1 MIYGKIVAMEER
13 VGSTNIKD
21 ISAGGLIDR
30 VAEAFNVQAEIDGD
44 CVVLTGDDNLDL
56 TRASSSVS
64 AMAEL
69 SKSGDV
75 DSRLTDYIIYLAKT
89 NGLREF
95 LRVGDEVIYTTPSGR
110 PIKAKTLGQRFYTD
124 ALTRNELVIC
134 SGPAGSGKTFLGVA
148 MAVKAFRNKEV
159 SRIILTRPAVE
170 AGERLGFLPGDIEEK
185 VNPYM
190 RPIYDALSVLLGQE
204 MFDRYYEKGLIEVS
218 PLAFMRGRN
227 LDDAFVLLDEAQNTT
242 AEQMKMFLTR
252 LGLNCRACV
261 CGDFTQIDLPR
272 GITSGLYDCMKILEG
287 VEGVSIVSLKN
298 ADIVRNPLVQRIV
311 AAYDAAEE
319 GERKI

>member
-1 MIYGKIVAMEER
+1 MTQRISCSNIGDL
-13 VGSTNIKD
+13 STGDHLARISSSFD
-21 ISAGGLIDR
+21 ITIE
-30 VAEAFNVQAEIDGD
+30 VDGD
-44 CVVLTGDDNLDL
+44 CVVLSSDNNLNL
-56 TRASSSVS
+56 SRASSVIS
-64 AMAEL
+64 AMDTL
-69 SKSGDV
+69 SSSGTIDTRLV
-75 DSRLTDYIIYLAKT
+75 DYLIFLAR
-89 NGLREF
+89 NGKIEEF
-95 LRVGDEVIYTTPSGR
+95 LQDEDRIVYTTPSGR
-110 PIKAKTLGQRFYTD
+110 PVKAKTLGQRVYVD
-124 ALTRNELVIC
+124 SLERNELVVC

-148 MAVKAFRNKEV
+148 MAVKAFRNREV

-190 RPIYDALSVLLGQE
+190 RPIYDALSVLLGNE
-204 MFDRYYEKGLIEVS
+204 LFERYYEKGLIEVS

-272 GITSGLYDCMKILEG
+272 GTMSGLYDCMNVLEG

-311 AAYDAAEE
+311 EAYD
-319 GERKI
+319 RKDKETCDE

>member
-1 MIYGKIVAMEER
+1 MTERIEHPNTNKIATGDYLER
-13 VGSTNIKD
+13 IASAFDVITEVDGNSIV
-21 ISAGGLIDR
+21 IS
-30 VAEAFNVQAEIDGD
+30 
-44 CVVLTGDDNLDL
+44 GDDNLRYS
-56 TRASSSVS
+56 RAINVISSLLDASI
-64 AMAEL
+64 
-69 SKSGDV
+69 KDDI
-75 DSRLTDYIIYLAKT
+75 DSRTVDYFIYLANINK
-89 NGLREF
+89 LHEF
-95 LRVGDEVIYTTPSGR
+95 VNAEEEVIYTTPSGR
-110 PIKAKTLGQRFYTD
+110 PIKAKTLGQKVYTD
-124 ALTRNELVIC
+124 ALKRNELVIC

-148 MAVKAFRNKEV
+148 MAVKAFRNREV

-204 MFDRYYEKGLIEVS
+204 LFERYYEKGLIEVS

-242 AEQMKMFLTR
+242 VEQMKMFLTR
-252 LGLNCRACV
+252 LGLNCKACV

-272 GITSGLYDCMKILEG
+272 GTTSGLYDCMKVLEG
-287 VEGVSIVSLKN
+287 IEGVSIVSLKT

-311 AAYDAAEE
+311 MAYEKRNDEV
-319 GERKI
+319 K

>member
-1 MIYGKIVAMEER
+1 MSYGKIMAMEER
-13 VGSTNIKD
+13 IVSNNIKD
-21 ISAGGLIDR
+21 ISTGGFLDR
-30 VAEAFNVQAEIDGD
+30 IADAFSVSIEIDGNC
-44 CVVLTGDDNLDL
+44 CVIESDDNLSL
-56 TRASSSVS
+56 SRAHTAVDSLCIL
-64 AMAEL
+64 AGE
-69 SKSGDV
+69 GDV
-75 DSRLTDYIIYLAKT
+75 DTRLVDYMIYLAS
-89 NGLREF
+89 NGEAEDFMKVRDDIL
-95 LRVGDEVIYTTPSGR
+95 YTTPSGR
-110 PIKAKTLGQRFYTD
+110 PVKAKTLGQKFYTD
-124 ALTRNELVIC
+124 ALKRNELVIC

-148 MAVKAFRNKEV
+148 MAVKAFRNREV

-204 MFDRYYEKGLIEVS
+204 LFDRYYEKGLIEVS

-252 LGLNCRACV
+252 LGINCKACV

-272 GITSGLYDCMKILEG
+272 GVSSGLYDCMKVLEN

-311 AAYDAAEE
+311 DAYDKAQE
-319 GERKI
+319 GNKV

>member
-1 MIYGKIVAMEER
+1 MEER
-13 VGSTNIKD
+13 VTSNNIKD
-21 ISAGGLIDR
+21 ISTGGFLDKIAG
-30 VAEAFNVQAEIDGD
+30 AFDVSIEIDGNT
-44 CVVLTGDDNLDL
+44 CVIESSDNLSL
-56 TRASSSVS
+56 TRACTAVESLCTLAS
-64 AMAEL
+64 E
-69 SKSGDV
+69 GDV
-75 DSRLTDYIIYLAKT
+75 DCRLVDYMIYLAK
-89 NGLREF
+89 NGEAEDF
-95 LRVGDEVIYTTPSGR
+95 MKFKDEILYTTPSGR
-110 PIKAKTLGQRFYTD
+110 PVKAKTLGQKFYTD
-124 ALTRNELVIC
+124 ALKRNELVIC

-148 MAVKAFRNKEV
+148 MAVKAFRNREV

-204 MFDRYYEKGLIEVS
+204 LFDRYYEKGLIEVS

-252 LGLNCRACV
+252 LGLNCKACV

-272 GITSGLYDCMKILEG
+272 GMSSGLYDCMKVLEN

-311 AAYDAAEE
+311 EAYDKAEE
-319 GERKI
+319 VKKV

>member
-1 MIYGKIVAMEER
+1 MDMMEER
-13 VGSTNIKD
+13 ITSNNIKD
-21 ISAGGLIDR
+21 ISTGGFLDR
-30 VAEAFNVQAEIDGD
+30 IASSFDAAIEIDGNT
-44 CVVLTGDDNLDL
+44 CVIESSDNLSL
-56 TRASSSVS
+56 TRACTAVESLCTL
-64 AMAEL
+64 AAE
-69 SKSGDV
+69 GDI
-75 DSRLTDYIIYLAKT
+75 DSRLVDYMIYLAK
-89 NGLREF
+89 NGEAEDFMKLRDDI
-95 LRVGDEVIYTTPSGR
+95 LYTTPSGR
-110 PIKAKTLGQRFYTD
+110 PVKPKTLGQKVYTD
-124 ALTRNELVIC
+124 ALKRSELVIC

-148 MAVKAFRNKEV
+148 MAVKAFRNREV

-170 AGERLGFLPGDIEEK
+170 AGEKLGFLPGDIEEK

-204 MFDRYYEKGLIEVS
+204 LFDRYYEKGLIEVS

-252 LGLNCRACV
+252 LGLNCKACV

-272 GITSGLYDCMKILEG
+272 GISSGLYDCMKVLEN
-287 VEGVSIVSLKN
+287 VDGVSIVSLKN

-311 AAYDAAEE
+311 EAYDKAEE
-319 GERKI
+319 GKKV

>member
-1 MIYGKIVAMEER
+1 MEER
-13 VGSTNIKD
+13 ITSNNIKD
-21 ISAGGLIDR
+21 ISTGGFLDKIASSFD
-30 VAEAFNVQAEIDGD
+30 ASIEIDGNT
-44 CVVLTGDDNLDL
+44 CVIESSDNLSL
-56 TRASSSVS
+56 TRACTAVESLCTL
-64 AMAEL
+64 AAE
-69 SKSGDV
+69 GDV
-75 DSRLTDYIIYLAKT
+75 DSRLVDYMIYLAK
-89 NGLREF
+89 NGEAEDF
-95 LRVGDEVIYTTPSGR
+95 MKFKDEILYTTPSGR
-110 PIKAKTLGQRFYTD
+110 PVKAKTLGQKFYTD
-124 ALTRNELVIC
+124 ALKRNELVIC

-148 MAVKAFRNKEV
+148 MAVKAFRNREV

-204 MFDRYYEKGLIEVS
+204 LFDRYYEKGLIEVS

-252 LGLNCRACV
+252 LGLNCKACV

-272 GITSGLYDCMKILEG
+272 GMSSGLYDCMKVLEN

-311 AAYDAAEE
+311 EAYDKAEE
-319 GERKI
+319 GKKV

>member
-1 MIYGKIVAMEER
+1 MTQRISCSNIGDL
-13 VGSTNIKD
+13 STGDHLARISSSFD
-21 ISAGGLIDR
+21 ITIE
-30 VAEAFNVQAEIDGD
+30 VDGD
-44 CVVLTGDDNLDL
+44 CVVLSSDNNLNL
-56 TRASSSVS
+56 SRASSVIS
-64 AMAEL
+64 AMDTL
-69 SKSGDV
+69 SSSGAIDTRLV
-75 DSRLTDYIIYLAKT
+75 DYLIFLAR
-89 NGLREF
+89 NGKIEEF
-95 LRVGDEVIYTTPSGR
+95 LQDEDRIVYTTPSGR
-110 PIKAKTLGQRFYTD
+110 PVKAKTLGQRVYVD
-124 ALTRNELVIC
+124 SLERNELVVC

-148 MAVKAFRNKEV
+148 MAVKAFRNREV

-190 RPIYDALSVLLGQE
+190 RPIYDALSVLLGNE
-204 MFDRYYEKGLIEVS
+204 LFERYYEKGLIEVS

-272 GITSGLYDCMKILEG
+272 GTMSGLYDCMKVLEG

-311 AAYDAAEE
+311 EAYD
-319 GERKI
+319 RKDKEKCDE

>member
-1 MIYGKIVAMEER
+1 MEER
-13 VGSTNIKD
+13 VTSNNIKD
-21 ISAGGLIDR
+21 ISTGGFLDKIAGSFG
-30 VAEAFNVQAEIDGD
+30 VSVEIDGNT
-44 CVVLTGDDNLDL
+44 CVIESSDNLSL
-56 TRASSSVS
+56 TRACTAIESLCTL
-64 AMAEL
+64 AAE
-69 SKSGDV
+69 GDI
-75 DSRLTDYIIYLAKT
+75 DSRLVDYMIYLAK
-89 NGLREF
+89 NGEAEDFMKFRDDIL
-95 LRVGDEVIYTTPSGR
+95 YTTPSGR
-110 PIKAKTLGQRFYTD
+110 PVKAKTLGQKFYTD
-124 ALTRNELVIC
+124 ALKRNELVIC

-148 MAVKAFRNKEV
+148 MAVKAFRNREV

-204 MFDRYYEKGLIEVS
+204 LFDRYYEKGLIEVS

-252 LGLNCRACV
+252 LGLNCKACV

-272 GITSGLYDCMKILEG
+272 GMSSGLYDCMKVLEN

-311 AAYDAAEE
+311 EAYDRAEE
-319 GERKI
+319 GKKL